1 MWISCLESVV
11 LQERG
16 REPECGCRRR
26 NVWFEAGREQGM
38 DAESAFEFEI
48 SRELGFEI
56 SRELGSTREGI
67 RFDRLLSANPLKLDS
82 IGSLVH
88 GP

>member
-11 LQERG
+11 LQERR

-26 NVWFEAGREQGM
+26 NVWFEAGREQGR
-38 DAESAFEFEI
+38 DAESAF
-48 SRELGFEI
+48 